1 MTTLNL
7 RPALEHV
14 DDPQIERNFNALSA
28 FMAALG
34 IYAGTGSPEGVVT
47 AGIGAIYRRL
57 DGGAGTSVYVKESNP
72 TPSTGWIGK

>member
-7 RPALEHV
+7 RPSFEFTG
-14 DDPQIERNFNALSA
+14 DPTIDRNFQMIQA

-34 IYAGTGSPEGVVT
+34 IYAGTGTPEGVVT

-57 DGGAGTSVYVKESNP
+57 DGGAATSIYIKEGNP
-72 TPSTGWIGK
+72 TPSTGWVAK